1 MVGTKDR
8 FNPALPA
15 PPRKGTRPLLYV
27 VMPRWPG
34 QGSHRT
40 FGHRYP
46 PMALYVLAALARR
59 EGWDVFV
66 VDQNYQDLPAA
77 DPDLVAITVWT
88 MSAPQAY
95 RTADAYRARGV
106 PVVLGGVHAS
116 LLPGEALRHADA
128 VVAGEA
134 EAIFGTVLADAA
146 AGALQPI
153 YHGSWGSMDAVP
165 GVVEFRD
172 IIESMPLGRYYP
184 SLTLQTT
191 RGCRFNCD
199 FCSVIRINGRGSRHL
214 EPDQV
219 VEELRQRR
227 AIPPWAPFTFVFFLD
242 DDLAADLDYAV
253 RLFET
258 LIRAKLPL
266 RWGVQASVGL
276 ARNPE
281 VLALAAKSGCRI
293 VFTGFESVSR
303 DALREA
309 NKKNRPS
316 EFKELVA
323 RYHEHGILIEGGF
336 VNGFDADGL
345 EVFSETALGADD
357 IDVDLAHFSVL
368 TPYPG
373 TGTFARMYG
382 DGRVVDTN
390 WSRYDY
396 YHAVFEPARMTRD
409 QLEAGNREAFRI
421 FYSGSSRR
429 ARFRRRLRQ
438 GLHPYPVIGAAI
450 ANATYA
456 RSYVRNWYDPGV
468 DDYQAPP
475 EELEALLQTSRIEA
489 PLAITSAVQSHAE
502 RSGLPIAGTVGP
514 APGARLA
521 PVLPAD
527 EDGSSVTVPVSLG
540 RRPG

>member
-1 MVGTKDR
+1 MLRRRPTDDR
-8 FNPALPA
+8 SKPA
-15 PPRKGTRPLLYV
+15 PPRRSGRPLVYV
-27 VMPRWPG
+27 IMPRWPG

-59 EGWDVFV
+59 EGWDVFTI
-66 VDQNYQDLPAA
+66 DENYQDLPIP

-88 MSAPQAY
+88 MSAPRAY
-95 RTADAYRARGV
+95 RIADDYRARGV

-116 LLPGEALRHADA
+116 LLPGEALRHADS
-128 VVAGEA
+128 VVAGES

-146 AGALQPI
+146 AGTLQPI
-153 YHGSWGSMDAVP
+153 YHGSWGSMEGVP
-165 GVVEFRD
+165 GIAEFRD
-172 IIESMPLGRYYP
+172 IIESMPVGRYYP

-227 AIPPWAPFTFVFFLD
+227 TIPPRAPVTFCFFLD
-242 DDLAADLDYAV
+242 DDLAADLDYASD
-253 RLFET
+253 LFDA
-258 LIRAKLPL
+258 LIRSGLPI
-266 RWGVQASVGL
+266 RWGVQASVGF
-276 ARNPE
+276 ARHDE
-281 VLALAAKSGCRI
+281 LLAAAYESGCRI

-323 RYHEHGILIEGGF
+323 RYHRYGILIEGGF
-336 VNGFDADGL
+336 VNGFDADGT
-345 EVFSETALGADD
+345 EVFAETAAGADD

-390 WSRYDY
+390 WGRYDY
-396 YHAVFEPARMTRD
+396 YHAVFEPARMTRE
-409 QLEAGNREAFRI
+409 QLEAGNKEAFRR

-429 ARFRRRLRQ
+429 ARFRRRLLQ
-438 GLHPYPVIGAAI
+438 HPHVYPLIGGTI
-450 ANATYA
+450 ANFTYS
-456 RSYVRNWYDPGV
+456 RSYISDWYDPGV
-468 DDYQAPP
+468 PDYQAPP
-475 EELEALLQTSRIEA
+475 EELEALLATSKAEA
-489 PLAITSAVQSHAE
+489 PYAITTAVQAHAE
-502 RSGLPIAGTVGP
+502 ASGLPIVGTVGP
-514 APGARLA
+514 APGARMA
-521 PVLPAD
+521 PVLPGDDGAD
-527 EDGSSVTVPVSLG
+527 TAGVPVTLG
-540 RRPG
+540 RAAR